1 MTAESDG
8 YDVVMTVKPG
18 FEGVKF
24 DILAAELRRRI
35 LKAMVELGRPVAG
48 A

>member
-1 MTAESDG
+1 MMVESDG
-8 YDVVMTVKPG
+8 YDVVITVKPG

-35 LKAMVELGRPVAG
+35 LKSIGELGPPVAG